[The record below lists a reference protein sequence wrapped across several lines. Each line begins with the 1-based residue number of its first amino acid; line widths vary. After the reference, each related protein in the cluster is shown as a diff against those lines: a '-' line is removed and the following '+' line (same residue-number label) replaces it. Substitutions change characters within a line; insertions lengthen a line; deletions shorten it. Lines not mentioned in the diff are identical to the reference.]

1 MRDILGTEL
10 GRGALSVKED
20 YEIAR
25 DAELRPIGE
34 IAKKAGFLGE
44 ELEPYGNYMAKISL
58 KAWERLKNGPDGEL
72 ILVTTINPTPAG
84 EGKTTITIGLAQ
96 ALAKLGKKTFIA
108 IREPSLGP
116 VFGIKGG
123 AAGGGYSQVLPME
136 DINLHFTGDIH
147 AITAAHN
154 LISAVMDNHLHFGN
168 ALNIDCRRILWPR
181 VIDMNDRALRNTVV
195 GLGGPKDGVPH
206 ENSFSITA
214 ASEIMAILCLST
226 SIEDLKERIGN
237 IMVAYDTKGKP
248 VMVSDLKIVGAVASL
263 LKHAVKPNLVQSIEG
278 VPAFVHGGPFANIA
292 IGTNSLMATKIALKL
307 SDYVVTEAGFGADL
321 GAEKYFDI
329 VSRIGALK
337 PELAVVVVTARAL
350 KHHGG
355 VKELGKE
362 NTGAV
367 ERGFANLKKHLQ
379 NISLFG
385 VPVLVAINRFEAD
398 HESEISKIK
407 ELCEGLEVPVAVVDV
422 HARGGEGGLE
432 LAEKVIENTG
442 KSAFKPLYPLD
453 LPLRE
458 KIEVIATSIYGA
470 RTVAFSSRAEK
481 EMERLESL
489 GFGNLPVCMAK
500 TQYSFSDDP
509 KKRGVPKRFKIK
521 IREMRISAGAGFVVP
536 ITGTMT
542 TMPGLPRH
550 PAAEKIDMDENGDI
564 SGLF

>member
-1 MRDILGTEL
+1 M
-10 GRGALSVKED
+10 KED
-20 YEIAR
+20 YEIAGE
-25 DAELRPIGE
+25 AELRPIAE
-34 IAKKAGFLGE
+34 IAEKAGFLDG
-44 ELEPYGNYMAKISL
+44 ELEPYGNYIGKISL
-58 KAWERLKNGPDGEL
+58 KAWDRLNDEKDGKL

-84 EGKTTITIGLAQ
+84 EGKTTMTIGLAQ
-96 ALAKLGKKTFIA
+96 ALAKLGKRAFIA

-147 AITAAHN
+147 AIAAAHN
-154 LISAVMDNHLHFGN
+154 LISTVIDNHLHFGN
-168 ALNIDCRRILWPR
+168 SLDIDCRRILWPR
-181 VIDMNDRALRNTVV
+181 VMDMNDRALRNIVV

-226 SIEDLKERIGN
+226 SIYDLKERIGR
-237 IMVAYDTKGKP
+237 IIVAYNRKGKP
-248 VMVSDLKIVGAVASL
+248 VTVAELKIVGAVASL
-263 LKHAVKPNLVQSIEG
+263 LKHAIKPNLVQSIEG

-292 IGTNSLMATKIALKL
+292 IGTNSLMATKMALKL

-329 VSRIGALK
+329 VSRVGGLK
-337 PELAVVVVTARAL
+337 PELAVVVVTIRAL
-350 KHHGG
+350 KYHGG
-355 VKELGKE
+355 VKDLKKE
-362 NTGAV
+362 NVSAV
-367 ERGFANLKKHLQ
+367 ERGFANLNKHLQ
-379 NISLFG
+379 NIWLFG
-385 VPVLVAINRFEAD
+385 IPVVVAINRFED
-398 HESEISKIK
+398 DDENEIEKVF
-407 ELCEGLEVPVAVVDV
+407 ELCRGMDVPVAVADV
-422 HARGGEGGLE
+422 HAKGGDGGIE
-432 LAEKVIENTG
+432 LARKVMENTG
-442 KSAFKPLYPLD
+442 KSSFKPLYPLD
-453 LPLRE
+453 IPLRE

-470 RTVAFSSRAEK
+470 RTVSFSAKAEK
-481 EMERLESL
+481 EMEHLESL
-489 GFGNLPVCMAK
+489 GFGNLPICMAK

-550 PAAEKIDMDENGDI
+550 PAAEKIDIDGEGNI

>member
-1 MRDILGTEL
+1 M
-10 GRGALSVKED
+10 KED
-20 YEIAR
+20 YKIAR

-34 IAKKAGFLGE
+34 IAERAGFLEE
-44 ELEPYGNYMAKISL
+44 ELEPYGKYMGKISL
-58 KAWERLKNGPDGEL
+58 KAWERLKNRPDGRL
-72 ILVTTINPTPAG
+72 ILITTINPTPAG
-84 EGKTTITIGLAQ
+84 EGKTTMTIGLAQ
-96 ALAKLGKKTFIA
+96 ALAKMGKKAFIA

-123 AAGGGYSQVLPME
+123 AAGGGYSQILPME
-136 DINLHFTGDIH
+136 DINLHFTGDMH

-154 LISAVMDNHLHFGN
+154 LISAVLDNHLHFGN
-168 ALNIDCRRILWPR
+168 ALSIDCRRILWPR
-181 VIDMNDRALRNTVV
+181 VMDMNDRALRNTVV
-195 GLGGPKDGVPH
+195 GLGGPKDGMPH

-226 SIEDLKERIGN
+226 SIEDLKERIGR
-237 IMVAYDTKGKP
+237 IMVAYDTKGRP
-248 VMVSDLKIVGAVASL
+248 VRVSDLKVVGAVASL
-263 LKHAVKPNLVQSIEG
+263 LKHAIKPNLVQSMEG

-292 IGTNSLMATKIALKL
+292 IGTNSLIATKIALKL

-329 VSRIGALK
+329 VSRVGGLK

-350 KHHGG
+350 KHHGRL
-355 VKELGKE
+355 KELSKE
-362 NTGAV
+362 NVGAI
-367 ERGFANLKKHLQ
+367 ERGFANLKKHLH

-385 VPVLVAINRFEAD
+385 VPVVVAINRFEND
-398 HESEISKIK
+398 NESEISKIN
-407 ELCEGLEVPVAVVDV
+407 ELCEGMGVPVAVADV
-422 HARGGEGGLE
+422 HARGGEGGTE

-442 KSAFKPLYPLD
+442 KSSFRPIYPLN

-458 KIEVIATSIYGA
+458 KIEIISTSIYGA
-470 RTVAFSSRAEK
+470 RTVAFSSKAEK
-481 EMERLESL
+481 EMDRLESL

-509 KKRGVPKRFKIK
+509 KKKGVPKRFKIK

-536 ITGTMT
+536 ITGTIT

-550 PAAEKIDMDENGDI
+550 PAAENIDIDSEGNI

>member
-1 MRDILGTEL
+1 M
-10 GRGALSVKED
+10 KED
-20 YEIAR
+20 YEIAGE
-25 DAELRPIGE
+25 AELRPITE
-34 IAKKAGFLGE
+34 IAEKAGFLDG
-44 ELEPYGNYMAKISL
+44 ELEPYGNYIGKISL
-58 KAWERLKNGPDGEL
+58 KAWDRLKDEKGGKL

-84 EGKTTITIGLAQ
+84 EGKTTMTIGLAQ
-96 ALAKLGKKTFIA
+96 ALAKLGKRTFIA

-147 AITAAHN
+147 AIAAAHN
-154 LISAVMDNHLHFGN
+154 LISTVIDNHLHFGN
-168 ALNIDCRRILWPR
+168 SLDIDCRRILWPR
-181 VIDMNDRALRNTVV
+181 VMDMNDRALRNIVV

-226 SIEDLKERIGN
+226 SIDDLKERIGR
-237 IMVAYDTKGKP
+237 IIVAYTKKGKP
-248 VMVSDLKIVGAVASL
+248 VTVAELKIVGAVASL
-263 LKHAVKPNLVQSIEG
+263 LKHAIKPNLVQSIEG

-292 IGTNSLMATKIALKL
+292 IGTNSLMATKMALKL

-329 VSRIGALK
+329 VSRVGDLK
-337 PELAVVVVTARAL
+337 PELAVVVVTIRAL
-350 KHHGG
+350 KYHGG
-355 VKELGKE
+355 VKDLKKE
-362 NTGAV
+362 NVNAV
-367 ERGFANLKKHLQ
+367 ERGFANLNKHLQ
-379 NISLFG
+379 NIWLFG
-385 VPVLVAINRFEAD
+385 IPVVVAVNRFED
-398 HESEISKIK
+398 DSEAEIEKIL
-407 ELCEGLEVPVAVVDV
+407 ELCRGMDVPVAVADV
-422 HARGGEGGLE
+422 HARGGEGGIE
-432 LAEKVIENTG
+432 LARKVIENTG
-442 KSAFKPLYPLD
+442 KSSFKPLYPLEI
-453 LPLRE
+453 PLRE
-458 KIEVIATSIYGA
+458 KIEIIATSIYGA
-470 RTVAFSSRAEK
+470 RTVSFSAKAEK
-481 EMERLESL
+481 EMEHLESL
-489 GFGNLPVCMAK
+489 GLGNLPICMAK

-550 PAAEKIDMDENGDI
+550 PAAEKIEIDNEGKI